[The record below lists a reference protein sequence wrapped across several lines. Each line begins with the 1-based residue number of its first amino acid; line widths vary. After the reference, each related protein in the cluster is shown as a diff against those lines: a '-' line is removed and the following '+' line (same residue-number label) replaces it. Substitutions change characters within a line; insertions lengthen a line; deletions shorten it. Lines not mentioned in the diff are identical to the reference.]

1 MGRFYLDT
9 EYTNGN
15 YYLGDIF
22 EIALLSEQSGY
33 IFHTYVKI
41 HHKIPSYVRKLCNI
55 TDNILEMRS
64 EPFSDVM
71 DNLIEFIN
79 QESSGDD
86 SPPIIIA
93 HGGFLTDFPL
103 LFVNCMKAKY
113 DYTRF
118 AKYTFV
124 DSMKILQGK
133 GYEKPGLDAFS
144 TAATGGQRRHSAIYD
159 VKLLRDV
166 VNKLL
171 LQDISSPTTQHS
183 LNDIIQYLKGRL
195 PLKIQ
200 QLYDLAAQVPS
211 QYTLEVE
218 LYKHA
223 ARRTALNEKQIYK
236 IACYYFNL

>member
-22 EIALLSEQSGY
+22 EIAVLSEQSGY
-33 IFHTYVKI
+33 IFHPYIKI
-41 HHKIPSYVRKLCNI
+41 HHKLPSYVRKLCNI

-64 EPFSDVM
+64 EHFSDVM
-71 DNLIEFIN
+71 DDLIEFIN
-79 QESSGDD
+79 QESRDD
-86 SPPIIIA
+86 VIIIA

-103 LFVNCMKAKY
+103 LIVNCMKAKY

-118 AKYTFV
+118 ANYTFV
-124 DSMKILQGK
+124 DSMKMLQGK
-133 GYEKPGLDAFS
+133 GYEKPGLDTFTTSA
-144 TAATGGQRRHSAIYD
+144 TAGRRHSAVYD

-171 LQDISSPTTQHS
+171 VQDIEAAKHTS
-183 LNDIIQYLKGRL
+183 LNDIIQYLKGQL

-200 QLYDLAAQVPS
+200 QLYDLAAQVSS
-211 QYTLEVE
+211 QYTFEIE

-223 ARRTALNEKQIYK
+223 ARRTALNEKQICK
-236 IACYYFNL
+236 IACYYFNH